1 MSTRPIVNFCP
12 NCGAPLGLAAPAK
25 CNQCHV
31 PVLFVPFDADVTDDS
46 QPTDTELAEADP
58 TFPRARYQ
66 LLPPDV
72 CPSCGEEKSYFPT
85 SGACYSCGR
94 RSVLRTKR
102 VPHLIAMILVGLPLL
117 ENELAIEQYITTA
130 PQEYSAILALTA
142 SVIDIGVRFRSTYP
156 NEDIRNDGS
165 GLRYLSANDI
175 WMLDL
180 TLDVMYMLAG
190 MLGREGARWE
200 FRDPEVVSTN
210 LAYIDKATRHREWK
224 RALRQ
229 AGAGR
234 AQFQQLRAHVPQHA
248 PPRR

>member
-1 MSTRPIVNFCP
+1 M
-12 NCGAPLGLAAPAK
+12 
-25 CNQCHV
+25 
-31 PVLFVPFDADVTDDS
+31 FVPFEDDEVDDFEDGEVDDS
-46 QPTDTELAEADP
+46 QLTDAELPEAGRK
-58 TFPRARYQ
+58 FPRYK

-72 CPSCGEEKSYFPT
+72 CPSCGEEGSYFP
-85 SGACYSCGR
+85 SNGACYSCGVH
-94 RSVLRTKR
+94 SVPRTKR

-117 ENELAIEQYITTA
+117 ENKLAIEQYITRA

-142 SVIDIGVRFRSTYP
+142 SVIDVGVRFRGAHPS
-156 NEDIRNDGS
+156 EDIRDSGS

-200 FRDPEVVSTN
+200 FHDPEVISSN
-210 LAYIDKATRHREWK
+210 LGSIDAATHHRDWK

-229 AGAGR
+229 AGAGP
-234 AQFQQLRAHVPQHA
+234 AQFQQLRAHVP
-248 PPRR
+248 PRTPSRR